1 MKSLRLQAHILLT
14 YCHIDKV
21 FTIFRFFI
29 KKKFL
34 FSDWLI
40 WRYKST
46 LIILIS
52 LNNKAQGC
60 YRFIFIFISETPR
73 QNRLVEFTSQSRKM
87 AQKKAS
93 LTSRF
98 TFCFCFLSKRIKCF
112 LLSLFTCL
120 KTNFYLQNYV
130 YFN

>member
-29 KKKFL
+29 KKFL

-40 WRYKST
+40 WRYKRT

-87 AQKKAS
+87 ALKHSVTHLTFYVLFLFFIKKNK
-93 LTSRF
+93 
-98 TFCFCFLSKRIKCF
+98 TFSIIAVYMFKNKF
-112 LLSLFTCL
+112 LFTEL
-120 KTNFYLQNYV
+120 RLF
-130 YFN
+130 

>member
-29 KKKFL
+29 KKFL

-40 WRYKST
+40 WRYKRT

-73 QNRLVEFTSQSRKM
+73 QNRLVEFTSQSRKWRWNT
-87 AQKKAS
+87 AS

-98 TFCFCFLSKRIKCF
+98 TFCFCFFIKKNKTF
-112 LLSLFTCL
+112 SIIAVYMFKNKFLFTEL
-120 KTNFYLQNYV
+120 RLF
-130 YFN
+130 

>member
-14 YCHIDKV
+14 YCHIDNV

-29 KKKFL
+29 KKFL

-46 LIILIS
+46 LIILVS

-87 AQKKAS
+87 ALKHSVTHLMFYVLFLFFIKKNK
-93 LTSRF
+93 
-98 TFCFCFLSKRIKCF
+98 TFSIIAVYMFKNKF
-112 LLSLFTCL
+112 LFTEL
-120 KTNFYLQNYV
+120 RLF
-130 YFN
+130 